1 MIFAPLFS
9 FILTGDYVDF
19 TFIIIRVNE
28 FTLVAIGQ
36 FLLLLT
42 GAFFTFLRFIIMDK
56 VEEERQFYMRGE
68 KTAMPTV

>member
-1 MIFAPLFS
+1 MICAPLFS

-42 GAFFTFLRFIIMDK
+42 GALLTFLKFIIMDK
-56 VEEERQFYMRGE
+56 EDEDQEFFKKGE
-68 KTAMPTV
+68 II

>member
-1 MIFAPLFS
+1 MICSPLIS
-9 FILTGDYVDF
+9 FVLTGDYVDF

-42 GAFFTFLRFIIMDK
+42 GALLTFLKFIIMDK
-56 VEEERQFYMRGE
+56 EDEDPEFYKKGE
-68 KTAMPTV
+68 II

>member
-28 FTLVAIGQ
+28 FTLVAVGQ

-42 GAFFTFLRFIIMDK
+42 GAFLTFLRFIIMDK

>member
-1 MIFAPLFS
+1 MIGMICAPLFS

-36 FLLLLT
+36 FLLLLA
-42 GAFFTFLRFIIMDK
+42 GAFLTFLRFIIMDK
-56 VEEERQFYMRGE
+56 LEEEREFYMRGE
-68 KTAMPTV
+68 II

>member
-1 MIFAPLFS
+1 MICAPILS

-19 TFIIIRVNE
+19 TFIIFRVNE

-42 GAFFTFLRFIIMDK
+42 GALLTFLKFIIMDK
-56 VEEERQFYMRGE
+56 LEEEREFYMKG
-68 KTAMPTV
+68 KII

>member
-1 MIFAPLFS
+1 MICAPLFS

-42 GAFFTFLRFIIMDK
+42 GALLTFLKFIIMDK
-56 VEEERQFYMRGE
+56 EDEDKEFFKKGE
-68 KTAMPTV
+68 II